1 MALAPR
7 RHIRSARRRTPSGAA
22 FPSGSSS
29 VPGWETVLSSIGDA
43 VIIVDAQGLITLF
56 NPAAEQLLGRAQ
68 ARVLERPC
76 TEVFHATPTVGE
88 MVERTFATGQAQAR
102 TEELRGRRGGA
113 IPVRLHTSAIW
124 DHDGGGIRGTVL
136 TIHDLSY
143 QRALEEDARRTERL
157 ARLGTLVAG
166 LAHEVKN
173 PLGGIKG
180 AAQLLAMRLKDRPD
194 VAEYTDV
201 IVRETNRLSRLDDEL
216 LMVGSPRPPE
226 LSTLNIHRVIGD
238 VLALMKPELDATG
251 ITLRTEFDPSLPDTR
266 GDSSQLT
273 QVLLNLVKNAIE
285 AMRGLPREGG
295 HTLRI
300 LTRMETD
307 FHLVRRRDVSGKF
320 LRVEIADSGPGVSA
334 PVRERLFEPFYS
346 TKPRGTG
353 LGLAICQRIVAA
365 HGGSIR
371 LENGPQGGA
380 VCTLNFPLAA

>member
-7 RHIRSARRRTPSGAA
+7 RHTRSTRRRTPSGAA
-22 FPSGSSS
+22 LPSASPSMPAWDS
-29 VPGWETVLSSIGDA
+29 VLSSIGDA
-43 VIIVDAQGLITLF
+43 VIIVDARELITLF

-68 ARVLERPC
+68 ARVLDRPC
-76 TEVFHATPTVGE
+76 AEVFHATPAVGE
-88 MVERTFATGQAQAR
+88 MVKRTFATGQAQAR
-102 TEELRGRRGGA
+102 TEELRGRRGSA

-124 DHDGGGIRGTVL
+124 QHDGGGICGTVL

-180 AAQLLAMRLKDRPD
+180 AAQLLALRLKDRPD

-201 IVRETNRLSRLDDEL
+201 IVRETNRLSRLVDEL
-216 LMVGSPRPPE
+216 LMIGSPRPPE
-226 LSTLNIHRVIGD
+226 LVALNIHKVIGD
-238 VLALMKPELDATG
+238 VLALVQPELDAAG
-251 ITLRTEFDPSLPDTR
+251 ISLRTEFDPSLPDTC
-266 GDSSQLT
+266 GDSAQLT

-285 AMRGLPREGG
+285 AMRGMPRDGG

-307 FHLVRRRDVSGKF
+307 FHLVRRQDASGKF
-320 LRVEIADSGPGVSA
+320 LRVEIADSGPGISA
-334 PVRERLFEPFYS
+334 PGGERLFEPFYS

-380 VCTLNFPLAA
+380 VSTLNLPLAA